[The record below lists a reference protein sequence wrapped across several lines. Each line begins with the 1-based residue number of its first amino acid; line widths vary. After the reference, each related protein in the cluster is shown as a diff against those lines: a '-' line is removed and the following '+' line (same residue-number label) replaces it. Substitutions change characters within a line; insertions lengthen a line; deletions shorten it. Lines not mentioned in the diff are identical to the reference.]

1 MGYRVGKGQV
11 WTNPSVISFAG
22 ERDPIEAILERARD
36 VATAAL
42 DKGWAGPPYDPV
54 LLADVLGIQVL
65 PFAGVSDARTRFND
79 TTKAFVIELN
89 PMRPRVRQR
98 FSIAHEIAHTLFPD
112 CKETIRNRIMHR
124 QASADDWQLEALCN
138 IAAAEFLMPL
148 GSMPEEL
155 RYGDID
161 ETLELRKQYQVSVE
175 AIAIRT
181 VQLATGPIAM
191 FSASR
196 IESGQHEGR
205 YKLDY
210 AIESTRWADGLQPGD
225 LISDESPIRG
235 CSAIGYTQKGP
246 AMFGG
251 PSAYVEC
258 VGVGGY
264 PGTIYPRVVGYL
276 YEPSSDLR
284 RDPIIHV
291 VGDAVEPE
299 ASSPR
304 IVTFMVNDATATWG
318 GGFAKQVALRHGE
331 AQIAYRRLVEEDRS
345 RLALGSVSLLQ
356 MEDLLYYAPI
366 VAQRGFGKSNEPRIQ
381 YAALERALK
390 SLGIKAAELGA
401 TVHMPRIGAGAA
413 GGNWDII
420 REMIR
425 EYVGPFAQVYV
436 YDLPPRLGRRSA

>member
-1 MGYRVGKGQV
+1 MGYRVGKGQP
-11 WTNPSVISFAG
+11 WTNPSVIAFAG
-22 ERDPIEAILERARD
+22 DRDPIEAILEKARD
-36 VATAAL
+36 VATAAV

-54 LLADVLGIQVL
+54 LLAEVLGIQIV
-65 PFAGVSDARTRFND
+65 PFADVTDARTRFND
-79 TTKAFVIELN
+79 AAERFIIELN

-112 CKETIRNRIMHR
+112 CKETMRNRTLHR
-124 QASADDWQLEALCN
+124 HATPDDWQLEALCN
-138 IAAAEFLMPL
+138 IAAAELLMPL
-148 GSMPEEL
+148 GSMPEDL
-155 RYGDID
+155 HYGDID

-181 VQLATGPIAM
+181 VQLSTGPIAM

-196 IESGQHEGR
+196 IESGPQEGR

-210 AIESTRWADGLQPGD
+210 AIESSQWAHPLRPGE

-235 CSAIGYTQKGP
+235 CTAIGYTQKGQ
-246 AMFGG
+246 AMFGP
-251 PSAYVEC
+251 PSAFVEC

-264 PGTIYPRVVGYL
+264 PGAIYPRTVGYL
-276 YEPSSDLR
+276 YESSSDLQ
-284 RDPIIHV
+284 RDPMTHI
-291 VGDAVEPE
+291 VGDAVDPE
-299 ASSPR
+299 TTGPR
-304 IVTFMVNDATATWG
+304 IVAFMVNDATATWG
-318 GGFAKQVALRHGE
+318 GGFAKQVAVRHSE
-331 AQIAYRRLVEEDRS
+331 AQITYRRMVEEDRS
-345 RLALGSVSLLQ
+345 HLALGSVALLQ
-356 MEDLLYYAPI
+356 AEDALYYAPI
-366 VAQRGFGKSNEPRIQ
+366 VAQHGFGKSNEPRIQ

-390 SLGIKAAELGA
+390 RLGIRAAELGA